1 MVIIWIAVLITNFI
15 DEKIGSVLVFSAVT
29 LFIFLIGYYGTRQGV
44 IFTDPLESQQPQ
56 SKELKVKYQKS
67 PYNIKQSQSLL
78 DRLLRF
84 MEQEKPYL
92 EGKITLPQLANQF
105 ETNPNYLSQVINENL
120 NQNFYDFINKYRVEE
135 FKKRLE
141 GEDALNYT
149 LYGHAV
155 DCGFSS
161 KSSFHEVFKKHTGL
175 TPSQY
180 QTKLFSTTNH

>member
-1 MVIIWIAVLITNFI
+1 
-15 DEKIGSVLVFSAVT
+15 
-29 LFIFLIGYYGTRQGV
+29 
-44 IFTDPLESQQPQ
+44 
-56 SKELKVKYQKS
+56 
-67 PYNIKQSQSLL
+67 
-78 DRLLRF
+78 
-84 MEQEKPYL
+84 
-92 EGKITLPQLANQF
+92 
-105 ETNPNYLSQVINENL
+105 VINETL

-135 FKKRLE
+135 FKKRLK
-141 GEDALNYT
+141 GEDALNYP